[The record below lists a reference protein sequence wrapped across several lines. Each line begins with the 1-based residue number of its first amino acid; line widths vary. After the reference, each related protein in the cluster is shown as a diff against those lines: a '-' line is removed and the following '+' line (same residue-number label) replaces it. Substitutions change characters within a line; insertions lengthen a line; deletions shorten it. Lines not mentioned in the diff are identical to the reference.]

1 MQNTTINCHA
11 KLIDSSGS
19 AGSDVDTTQT
29 YLESGDNSQLQMGT
43 YKMNARKSAD
53 AGVFTTA
60 TEATLYV
67 YSEPV
72 FTDLTPNY
80 ASYGDNVTLKLTDF
94 QPWEYA
100 IIEEGGLDNV
110 KVRFIS
116 AGRADVDIQ
125 VASSVTATL
134 VNLSQSLPLE
144 FMFYVP
150 MPVVGG
156 DLLNNASQV
165 QVSLNGQ
172 QFEATGQYFQFHDY
186 CSGQVD
192 LTAVQGELYDHP
204 VERFTTGPPRPYSF
218 CSWHISADESLFPDD
233 AGHITVA
240 LQIEAGS
247 QLFNVGFDYLVVYD
261 GDNSNA
267 EQLLRWPVDIS
278 DSTVVPSTIKS
289 TNNSML
295 VQFYTGGFSA
305 DPSVYEG
312 FSARYVATA
321 AGTMS
326 LLQIAPTAASS
337 NSTSELTL
345 TVSISSDL
353 LSEIYTWGTSS
364 AYECLFISSNDA
376 ATVCE
381 AGTTDGTATV
391 ATLGADNASFA
402 CPLPPWTL
410 ASDFDITNV
419 YLRGA
424 SADSPE
430 LPCTSTPRQL
440 LFFNSPTLN
449 DMSPIVG
456 PVDTTIELKGSG
468 LLDPNNET
476 FADAGLS
483 LVCRFE
489 GSKVVTANFIDSQ
502 TITCAAPV
510 PAQAGP
516 NPVVEVEVSN
526 NAFDWSNSLT
536 FTYETYCGGTV
547 ELTQSVA
554 SFADHNGGTFSLP
567 SSYCDFLIE
576 PVQTDGTH
584 EPGGVEI
591 SFDTLDVGLEDT
603 VKLWRTNAN
612 GEYELV
618 MDVAEYYR
626 SANGPPASS
635 LLQSRCAESGTS
647 DLCPGLPAKLQYRT
661 GRMTSTA
668 GISVSYVTLDRVE
681 VGVDSSGLTTYIY
694 CALPTL
700 SCPAVTT
707 NYGFS
712 ASESSASASMLANP
726 DTQVTGSVQVGGMVM
741 HYFEIDSLSS
751 AGVDP
756 ETDYRIVEVELELV
770 DSAASASMVLVRQS
784 NYTNSTAAAEATDNS
799 CIDTTIGQS
808 LESCPAGDYDTDVA
822 QDGVVGVST
831 KSGNTIRLSYCI
843 YPKSSDT
850 PLDHEKIRL
859 VVGVY
864 GVVGGADGTNIVK
877 YQVQYRAITMLDA
890 SGATLNAYDSSLVSG
905 IGGNGGIGY
914 LNAASNQIVQLLA
927 TLNSGDGRLLVR
939 AGFCPTENEFDY
951 GMQQKDNEYGLSIA
965 ECEQADTACV
975 TESNAEDASGS
986 ATTLWFIGLYSTSG
1000 VDATNTSQAT
1010 QVAMGSAEGHGY
1022 AALCDT
1028 AGTFTDTLGCGGE
1041 ICTHL
1046 LAPNQTHHF
1055 LLKNVLADEVLKIDA
1070 CITETSQDGAAC
1082 FELADPGQL
1091 AVTIAPNVGEC
1102 LTADTVNTFS
1112 DSMIADVPG
1121 GGHYWLSKC
1130 TVGSTVTEWR
1140 VSVTARIDTSSS
1152 YVPYRMVIV
1161 YQSAN
1166 GDASLLDPG
1175 EAGYVEVTG
1184 IANAY
1189 DWSYYFL
1196 AADDD
1201 RVITIELTMELAD
1214 MNAGDYNQAAVE
1226 LHLSEVGCPGDVSAD
1241 NVSASTNPILVETPS
1256 QQQQFFITLTPEPSD
1271 CYAETTVTNRQLY
1284 IGVWGASPTL
1294 IQAGGSAFSLK
1305 VTVEPL
1311 LLALDTPREVAVL
1324 AGEWVVLQVALDT
1337 LYALNVAVTV
1347 TKASDQFDTG
1357 TVQMRMM
1364 PKFDRDDAGTCGWPI
1379 LQGSLLGTDT
1389 PAAADPQDGQSALP
1403 LTVLLGTVSDTLN
1416 LGLSVVE
1423 NVKCSGDEVED
1434 AVETWYLALSVPSG
1448 GTDLLYSQITISQSP
1463 KEFQQ
1468 ADAKDGNLLQDQ
1480 WGHFQIVT
1488 STEGTISLNVDIDC
1502 FGDCQA
1508 GIGVPGY
1515 NGVDDNADP
1524 TWKNAMLLVAQEDG
1538 DGSCPTGAEGT
1549 GFRAET
1555 GVYRLEENTVRYSV
1569 NLCTSGG
1576 GTYRVGLKGGADY
1589 GATWEGGGLG
1599 WQVTSASVAQ
1609 SNLASF
1615 GSGESLTIPLSSGE
1629 WQYHYFELPDPTC
1642 AQTDSCLTVTTLAPA
1657 QACYDVDD
1665 LNTIAHEIGECKDAN
1680 ALFPADI
1687 QLSITPAAGASP
1699 NDVDVYVVLD
1709 DCGVALASWENLE
1722 AENDVFA
1729 KSYDSEQLLDEYL
1742 YAHLKKIVNT
1752 QTDPDVF
1759 GNCEITEIMSC
1770 AQCASRSGTGV
1781 CEDTT
1786 CCFTPKIYIAFKGDD
1801 NIPSGTEP
1809 SFQLEPALQC
1819 QAGYKA
1825 AGGTYAEACEPCP
1838 EGTYSKANAVACTQ
1852 TGPGTYSLGGQAS
1865 ATNCIAGTYQGGYGQ
1880 SECLA
1885 CGQGYFQ
1892 AGEGAREC
1900 DECEA
1905 GTYNPLTEQI
1915 ACTPC
1920 PNTFTSLAGSLF
1932 LDQCYCEPGY
1942 YKSNMQNAENE
1953 DDACLDCPAD
1963 SYCRGGCEK
1972 NPSEIDCSE
1981 TVAFPETFGEIDK
1994 GQVLGGLTW
2003 IPMAM
2008 PYPKEG
2014 YYQLL
2019 ADDFSLEGAITK
2031 PELERTGINAE
2042 WWPFRYEN
2050 TDTPMVGCT
2059 QCIVIVETM
2068 NHNNL
2073 EWVEPW
2079 WLNDFSLTYPDAVAS
2094 FVAGGPVFENG
2105 QPSFGKSMQCVQ
2117 GYWTYDG
2124 AAAGC
2129 DTCLAF
2135 LYFTKGA
2142 TCEVCSLDLDPFL
2155 IVLLVIGGILIGA
2168 LLVLASKVG
2177 FNWAAI
2183 SISLNFLQVSAIFAN
2198 FSIVWPEEV
2207 LAVLNVF
2214 NFFIVDV
2221 EVVQAECA
2229 FRISY
2234 FEKWFSMVMLP
2245 FVVVAMLS
2253 CVTFSLEFATFVM
2266 SKTRFP
2272 VWVKRKLWRGL
2283 KPPNLLEAVDPD
2295 EELADKLARKL
2306 KNLRRKLF
2314 YTVLSFGTKP
2324 IPRSKLESMQ
2334 DTIFNAFVTMLSVYY
2349 MTGCK
2354 RSLEIFRCVK
2364 SDPILQD
2371 QTQCAYYDPG
2381 NETLGIEPDPP
2392 VALVYQKEVLFA
2404 SIGSGEV
2411 TCSTY
2416 NATTCGM
2423 DTETGFTNGPGTY
2436 QLGIVG
2442 LSNSP
2447 AYAELRV
2454 LAGFF
2459 ALLYSLCIPGFFFVK
2474 LTAGRHKLNHLNFGR
2489 RYGYLY
2495 KRYEVKWYWWECT
2508 VMIRK
2513 LLLNAVDIF
2522 IGLEN
2527 GSQLPGQQ
2535 AAAAM
2540 VVVIIFIMMQASC
2553 TPYAE
2558 AHLDALETTLL
2569 VVNYTFLF
2577 LGLCSYTIGLSADSS
2592 GDASLEWML
2601 TVLMTAVLILGL
2613 LFMVLFLSLDITL
2626 QLVRLYF
2633 RFIEGEGKYGSRQ
2646 QLVLTDLSAETRRL
2660 QKLAARILSAD
2671 RQQLFQGWLNREAT
2685 EDQKTLVK
2693 AAFTSL
2699 AYYLD
2704 THEDHSMPWYVVTG
2718 TKLPI
2723 VGGLVAF
2730 GYQKQHQFWISRRA
2744 AKIRKMRGE
2753 TPSSSMDSRRETL
2766 ASERKSRRA
2775 SVGQSLSRTA
2785 SRFQSS
2791 RFSTAETS
2799 SAATPRT

>member
-1 MQNTTINCHA
+1 
-11 KLIDSSGS
+11 
-19 AGSDVDTTQT
+19 
-29 YLESGDNSQLQMGT
+29 MGT
-43 YKMNARKSAD
+43 YKMNARKDDSA
-53 AGVFTTA
+53 GSFTTA

-67 YSEPV
+67 YSVPV
-72 FTDLTPNY
+72 FAELAPNS
-80 ASYGDNVTLKLTDF
+80 ASYGDNVTLLLQDF
-94 QPWEYA
+94 EPWQYS

-110 KVRFIS
+110 RVRFI
-116 AGRADVDIQ
+116 ATGRAGYDIE
-125 VASSVTATL
+125 VATSVRATL

-144 FMFYVP
+144 FLFYVP

-156 DLLNNASQV
+156 DLLTNASQV

-172 QFEATGQYFQFHDY
+172 QFEDTGQFFQFNDY
-186 CSGQVD
+186 CSGKVE
-192 LTAVQGELYDHP
+192 LTAIQGEFYDHP
-204 VERFTTGPPRPYSF
+204 VDRLTTGPPRPYSF
-218 CSWHISADESLFPDD
+218 CQWHISADESLFPDD
-233 AGHITVA
+233 AGDITVA
-240 LQIEAGS
+240 LQIQSGS
-247 QLFNVGFDYLVVYD
+247 QLFNIGFDYLVVYD
-261 GDNSNA
+261 GATSTA
-267 EQLLRWPVDIS
+267 EELLRWPVEIS
-278 DSTVVPSTIKS
+278 DSTVTPSTIKS
-289 TNNSML
+289 TSNSML
-295 VQFYTGGFSA
+295 VQFYTGAFSA

-337 NSTSELTL
+337 NSTSDLSL
-345 TVSISSDL
+345 TVSISTDL
-353 LSEIYTWGTSS
+353 LGEIHSWGTST
-364 AYECLFISSNDA
+364 AYQCLFISNGDPD
-376 ATVCE
+376 TVCE
-381 AGTTDGTATV
+381 AGATDGTATA
-391 ATLGADNASFA
+391 ATLGADNASFT
-402 CPLPPWTL
+402 CPLPTWTL
-410 ASDFDITNV
+410 TYNFDIANV

-424 SADSPE
+424 SADLPE
-430 LPCTSTPRQL
+430 LPCTSTPREL
-440 LFFNSPTLN
+440 LFFGNPSLTA
-449 DMSPIVG
+449 MSPIVG
-456 PVDTTIELKGSG
+456 PVDTTIELKGAG
-468 LLDPNNET
+468 LLDPDNET

-489 GSKVVTANFIDSQ
+489 GSQVVTANFIDSE

-510 PAQAGP
+510 PIRPGP

-567 SSYCDFLIE
+567 NSYCDFLIQ
-576 PVQTDGTH
+576 PVQTDGSY

-591 SFDTLDVGLEDT
+591 SFDTLDIGLEDD
-603 VKLWRTNAN
+603 VKLWRTNAA
-612 GEYELV
+612 GQFELV
-618 MDVAEYYR
+618 MDVADYYR
-626 SANGPPASS
+626 ESNQAPPSS
-635 LLQSRCAESGTS
+635 MLQSRCAASGTS

-661 GRMTSTA
+661 GRITSTA

-681 VGVDSSGLTTYIY
+681 VGVDSSGQATYIY
-694 CALPTL
+694 CAIPRLN
-700 SCPAVTT
+700 CPSVIT
-707 NYGFS
+707 NFGFS
-712 ASESSASASMLANP
+712 ASESSASASMLASP
-726 DTQVTGSVQVGGMVM
+726 DTQVSGSVQVGGMVM
-741 HYFEIDSLSS
+741 HYFEIDALSS
-751 AGVDP
+751 ASASP
-756 ETDYRIVEVELELV
+756 ETDYRIVEVELLLT
-770 DSAASASMVLVRQS
+770 DSAASASMVLVRQN
-784 NYTNSTAAAEATDNS
+784 NYTNSTEAAEASDNS
-799 CIDTTIGQS
+799 CIDTTVGQS
-808 LESCPAGDYDTDVA
+808 LESCPAGNYATDVA
-822 QDGVVGVST
+822 QDDAVGTST
-831 KSGNTIRLSYCI
+831 KSGSTVRLTYCI
-843 YPKSSDT
+843 YPNGVT
-850 PLDHEKIRL
+850 PLSHEKIRL

-864 GVVGGADGTNIVK
+864 GTVGGTDGTNIVK
-877 YQVQYRAITMLDA
+877 YQIQYRAITMLDT
-890 SGATLNAYDSSLVSG
+890 SGGATLNAYDSSFVSG

-914 LNAASNQIVQLLA
+914 FDAPSNQIVQLTA
-927 TLNSGDGRLLVR
+927 TLASGDGRLLVR
-939 AGFCPTENEFDY
+939 EGLCPTENEFDY
-951 GMQQKDNEYGLSIA
+951 GMQQKDSEYGLSIA

-975 TESNAEDASGS
+975 TESNAEDDSGS
-986 ATTLWFIGLYSTSG
+986 ATTLWFVGLFSTSG
-1000 VDATNTSQAT
+1000 VDATNTSQTT
-1010 QVAMGSAEGHGY
+1010 QVAMGTAEGHGY

-1028 AGTFTDTLGCGGE
+1028 TSPGTFTDTLGCGGE

-1070 CITETSQDGAAC
+1070 CVTETSQDGAAC
-1082 FELADPGQL
+1082 YLDDPGQL
-1091 AVTIAPNVGEC
+1091 AVSIAPNVGEC
-1102 LTADTVNTFS
+1102 LTADNVNTYS
-1112 DSMIADVPG
+1112 DSMLADIPG

-1140 VSVTARIDTSSS
+1140 VSVTARIDSSSS

-1175 EAGYVEVTG
+1175 DAGYVEVTG

-1189 DWSYYFL
+1189 DWNYFFL

-1201 RVITIELTMELAD
+1201 RAITIELTMELAD
-1214 MNAGDYNQAAVE
+1214 MNPGDYNQAAVE

-1294 IQAGGSAFSLK
+1294 IQNGGSTFTLK

-1311 LLALDTPREVAVL
+1311 LLTVDEPRDVAVL
-1324 AGEWVVLQVALDT
+1324 AGEYVVLQVALDT

-1347 TKASDQFDTG
+1347 TKASDQFDTS
-1357 TVQMRMM
+1357 TVQLRMM
-1364 PKFDRDDAGTCGWPI
+1364 PKFDRDGTTCGWPI
-1379 LQGSLLGTDT
+1379 LQGGLLGTDT
-1389 PAAADPQDGQSALP
+1389 PAAAPAQAGQSALP
-1403 LTVLLGTVSDTLN
+1403 LTVLLGTVDDTLN

-1423 NVKCSGDEVED
+1423 NVKCSGDDVED
-1434 AVETWYLALSVPSG
+1434 AVETWYLALSVPPG
-1448 GTDLLYSQITISQSP
+1448 GTDLLYAQITVSQSP

-1468 ADAKDGNLLQDQ
+1468 ADAKDGNLLQQQ

-1488 STEGTISLNVDIDC
+1488 NSEGTISLNVDIDC
-1502 FGDCQA
+1502 FGDCQS
-1508 GIGVPGY
+1508 GLGVNP
-1515 NGVDDNADP
+1515 VADDDV
-1524 TWKNAMLLVAQEDG
+1524 TWLDAMVLVAQEDG
-1538 DGSCPTGAEGT
+1538 DGSCPSGEEGV
-1549 GFRAET
+1549 GFRAT
-1555 GVYRLEENTVRYSV
+1555 SGNYRADDNTVRFSV

-1576 GTYRVGLKGGADY
+1576 GTYRIGLQGAASY
-1589 GATWEGGGLG
+1589 GDEWNGGGLG

-1642 AQTDSCLTVTTLAPA
+1642 AQTDSCLTVTTPA
-1657 QACYDVDD
+1657 QADDCYGQDD
-1665 LNTIAHEIGECKDAN
+1665 PTTIAHEIGECKSEN

-1687 QLSITPAAGASP
+1687 QLSITPDVGATP
-1699 NDVDVYVVLD
+1699 DDVTVYVVLD
-1709 DCGVALASWENLE
+1709 DCGVALANWEQLQ
-1722 AENDVFA
+1722 AENNVFA
-1729 KSYDSEQLLDEYL
+1729 KSYDSQQLLDEYL
-1742 YAHLKKIVNT
+1742 YAHLKKIVST
-1752 QTDPDVF
+1752 QTDPNPGDPSSRA
-1759 GNCEITEIMSC
+1759 CEMTEIMSC
-1770 AQCASRSGTGV
+1770 AQCASRSPSGI
-1781 CEDTT
+1781 CEDTA
-1786 CCFTPKIYIAFKGDD
+1786 CCFTPKIYIAFQGDD
-1801 NIPSGTEP
+1801 NIPGGTEP
-1809 SFQLEPALQC
+1809 TFQLEPALQC

-1838 EGTYSKANAVACTQ
+1838 EGTYSKANALECTL
-1852 TGPGTYSLGGQAS
+1852 TGPGTYSLGGQA
-1865 ATNCIAGTYQGGYGQ
+1865 APTNCAAGTYQGGYGQ

-1885 CGQGYFQ
+1885 CGQGYYQ
-1892 AGEGAREC
+1892 AGEGGREC

-1905 GTYNPLTEQI
+1905 GTYNPLTQQI
-1915 ACTPC
+1915 ACLPC
-1920 PNTFTSLAGSLF
+1920 PDTFTSLGGSLF
-1932 LDQCYCEPGY
+1932 LDQCFCQPGY
-1942 YKSNMQNAENE
+1942 YKTNMQNAEN
-1953 DDACLDCPAD
+1953 DADQCLDCPAD
-1963 SYCRGGCEK
+1963 SYCRGGCDK
-1972 NPSEIDCSE
+1972 NPSEIDCSDL
-1981 TVAFPETFGEIDK
+1981 VAFPETFAEADK
-1994 GQVLGGLTW
+1994 DQVLGGLTW
-2003 IPMAM
+2003 IPKAM
-2008 PYPKEG
+2008 PYAKEG
-2014 YYQLL
+2014 YYQPFAL
-2019 ADDFSLEGAITK
+2019 DFSLEGFITK
-2031 PELERTGINAE
+2031 PELQRTGVNAE
-2042 WWPFRYEN
+2042 WWPLQIEN
-2050 TDTPMVGCT
+2050 TYGPMLGCST
-2059 QCIVIVETM
+2059 CIVTTETV

-2073 EWVEPW
+2073 EWIQPW

-2094 FVAGGPVFENG
+2094 FVAGGPVLQNG
-2105 QPSFGKSMQCVQ
+2105 HPSFGKSMQCVQ

-2168 LLVLASKVG
+2168 LLVVASKVG

-2214 NFFIVDV
+2214 NFFVVDV

-2229 FRISY
+2229 FRVSY
-2234 FEKWFSMVMLP
+2234 FEKWFAMVMLP
-2245 FVVVAMLS
+2245 FVVVALLS
-2253 CVTFSLEFATFVM
+2253 SVTLSLEFATFVM

-2295 EELADKLARKL
+2295 EELADKVARKL
-2306 KNLRRKLF
+2306 KNLRRKLM
-2314 YTVLSFGTKP
+2314 YTILSFLTKP
-2324 IPRSKLESMQ
+2324 IPRSKLEAMQ

-2371 QTQCAYYDPG
+2371 QTQCSFYNPG

-2411 TCSTY
+2411 ICSNY

-2423 DTETGFTNGPGTY
+2423 DTETGFTNGPATY
-2436 QLGIVG
+2436 QLKLMGI
-2442 LSNSP
+2442 SNSP
-2447 AYAELRV
+2447 AYAELRII
-2454 LAGFF
+2454 AGFF

-2495 KRYEVKWYWWECT
+2495 KRYEVRWYWWECT

-2535 AAAAM
+2535 AAAGM
-2540 VVVIIFIMMQASC
+2540 TVVCIFLMMQASC

-2577 LGLCSYTIGLSADSS
+2577 LGLCSYTIGLSADST
-2592 GDASLEWML
+2592 GDQDLEWML

-2633 RFIEGEGKYGSRQ
+2633 RFIEGEGKYGARQ

-2660 QKLAARILSAD
+2660 QKLAARLLAPD
-2671 RQQLFQGWLNREAT
+2671 RRQLFQQWLNRDAT

-2704 THEDHSMPWYVVTG
+2704 THEDHSMPWYIASG
-2718 TKLPI
+2718 AKLPL
-2723 VGGLVAF
+2723 VGGLISW
-2730 GYQKQHQFWISRRA
+2730 GYQKQHHYWIQRRLA
-2744 AKIRKMRGE
+2744 QIKKTRGE
-2753 TPSSSMDSRRETL
+2753 TPSSSMDSRRADL
-2766 ASERKSRRA
+2766 ASERRKSR
-2775 SVGQSLSRTA
+2775 VGAVRESISRTT

-2791 RFSTAETS
+2791 RTSTAG
-2799 SAATPRT
+2799 TPRT